1 MHLVLKKCFISL
13 VIMTTERKI
22 KKSLQNVSAV
32 DNVSM
37 FPKHTFSKICSVAVV
52 MVADIQS
59 VCASC

>member
-13 VIMTTERKI
+13 VIMTTERE
-22 KKSLQNVSAV
+22 KSLQNVAAV
-32 DNVSM
+32 NNVSM

-59 VCASC
+59 VCASR